1 MDNQQPSIQKD
12 IYNYKP
18 KEGYGLVYSYTS
30 PSGKQY
36 IGQTIGSLNSRAK
49 NTINGSG
56 YKKCTLFWKAINKY
70 GWQKFAVNI
79 LEEVPYSELNNREQY
94 YIEKYNTLA
103 PNGYNLTY
111 GGDGGK
117 KIPVYVYSAQNGKFL
132 AAYSSLTEA
141 SEMTGVGIETISAI
155 MSTTVAKRRTQSHNL
170 TFRREYVDSVS
181 ISELD
186 RKSCREVYVYN
197 LDGEYIRQ
205 YHSITKAAK
214 ELNCAAS
221 SIYKCLNGFSGRVG
235 SYRFLP
241 VYAPKLEPLSLDKK
255 GFTILQVDPNTN
267 EVIQEFSSAAAAAR
281 AVGLKSSSS
290 ISRAIKRDK
299 GTSGGYRW
307 KRG

>member
-1 MDNQQPSIQKD
+1 MN
-12 IYNYKP
+12 
-18 KEGYGLVYSYTS
+18 L
-30 PSGKQY
+30 
-36 IGQTIGSLNSRAK
+36 
-49 NTINGSG
+49 
-56 YKKCTLFWKAINKY
+56 
-70 GWQKFAVNI
+70 
-79 LEEVPYSELNNREQY
+79 LEEVPYTELNNREQY

-197 LDGEYIRQ
+197 LDGKYIRQ

-221 SIYKCLNGFSGRVG
+221 SIYKCLNGFSRRVG

-267 EVIQEFSSAAAAAR
+267 EVIQEFSSAVAAAR
-281 AVGLKSSSS
+281 AVGLKSSSG
-290 ISRAIKRDK
+290 ISRVIKRDK